1 MDDDGDMAEMY
12 LTQKKQR
19 SEAYLLSDVCAPTNT
34 LGGTTEVSNS
44 SPVSPVGA
52 FTRAPFLQRA
62 VSSIM
67 NSSKYQSSMGSSPRG
82 ESIEELEMLLEA
94 YFVIV
99 DNTLSKL
106 STV

>member
-19 SEAYLLSDVCAPTNT
+19 YEAYLLSDIHAPTNT
-34 LGGTTEVSNS
+34 LGGTSGVSNS
-44 SPVSPVGA
+44 SPVTPAGT
-52 FTRAPFLQRA
+52 FIKAPFLQRA

-67 NSSKYQSSMGSSPRG
+67 NSSKYRSSMGSSPGG
-82 ESIEELEMLLEA
+82 ENIEELEMLLEA

-99 DNTLSKL
+99 DNTV
-106 STV
+106 STLLTV